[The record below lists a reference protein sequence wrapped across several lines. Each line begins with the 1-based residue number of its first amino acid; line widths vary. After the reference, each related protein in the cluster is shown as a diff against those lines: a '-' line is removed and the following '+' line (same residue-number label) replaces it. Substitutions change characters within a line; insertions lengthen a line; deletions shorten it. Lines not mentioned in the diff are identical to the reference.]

1 MRDGAGN
8 GAQPSTNIGYR
19 GGREGARLAA
29 TANGRREDGARR
41 RRLDGA
47 RESAELTPEMM
58 ELHALTRAS
67 LAGARGDLLRSL
79 A

>member
-1 MRDGAGN
+1 MDAVADRAPRPLAAAARAAD
-8 GAQPSTNIGYR
+8 
-19 GGREGARLAA
+19 ARLAA